1 MMKITLKQLNRSYGH
16 LQLLA
21 AQELPAKV
29 AYKIGRII
37 DGAESEQN
45 RLNKAIGKVAKDLGF
60 ALGTQNQPP
69 QMIETKAAV
78 PEDIIEKFNDQAD
91 DLMTAEVELWGDPFK
106 LSELASAKLTGAM
119 CATLSWMI
127 IEDDAAAEPP
137 KAAAA
142 AA

>member
-1 MMKITLKQLNRSYGH
+1 MMKVTLKQLNRGYGH
-16 LQLLA
+16 LQQLA

-29 AYKIGRII
+29 AYKVGRIL

-45 RLNKAIGKVAKDLGF
+45 RLNKAFAKIAKDLGF
-60 ALGTQNQPP
+60 TLGSQNQPP

-78 PEDIIEKFNDQAD
+78 PEDIIEKFNGQAD

-106 LSELASAKLTGAM
+106 LSELTTAKLTGAM
-119 CATLSWMI
+119 CATLNWLI

-137 KAAAA
+137 KVAAAA
-142 AA
+142 A